1 MKLKNILFKKENNF
15 DRKIYKLKVF
25 KKQLEN
31 KTLLYSERM
40 NSYQDF
46 LGIKIK
52 EMKKE
57 LLYLEKTIE
66 NRYREIEKISLDII
80 KLQNELESLVDK
92 RNFLLQIKEK
102 YNKPKT
108 YYEELLIKDSKKLFV
123 GNLLFNLDILKHTHS
138 KIMIDFL
145 KSIETI
151 KEKINEKILNIE
163 NIKPDLYIS
172 NIFLKK
178 EIKPI
183 FDSVEDFAH
192 LNNFLKDKSINYLK
206 RAEIEKKA
214 ISKMKKEYEDN
225 YLIMKDILEDEIIE
239 KEIERKDIIYKNAIL
254 INTYNYYKDNI
265 LKKIN
270 DIAVKSISFKNK

>member
-80 KLQNELESLVDK
+80 KIQNELESLVDK

>member
-80 KLQNELESLVDK
+80 KIQNELESLVDK

-254 INTYNYYKDNI
+254 INTYNILSFNFFFNNFI
-265 LKKIN
+265 LKNIFHN
-270 DIAVKSISFKNK
+270 